1 MGCRWHSRH
10 AVSPWY
16 IHTPLTEPVLS
27 QPESLEKI
35 LARTSMQRVGTP
47 EEVAAAIAFLLH
59 GQSLLHYRALPDGGW
74 RLPEQGALR
83 HKLVW

>member
-47 EEVAAAIAFLLH
+47 EEVAAAIAFLCMDKAFFITGHCL
-59 GQSLLHYRALPDGGW
+59 RVDGGFLS
-74 RLPEQGALR
+74 RGLSGTN
-83 HKLVW
+83 